1 MKPHISI
8 TTLICFGFLKYE
20 EIKYAKFINNGI
32 REYNPLN
39 VTIDTKTK
47 RDANTINNING
58 MKKNTDIILIL
69 VGILEMVALTSIFLF
84 SLR

>member
-47 RDANTINNING
+47 RDSNTINNING
-58 MKKNTDIILIL
+58 
-69 VGILEMVALTSIFLF
+69 IFLF
-84 SLR
+84 LFSYE